1 MKSPLHQGISTSSIL
16 ALLGATALLISED
29 VVEVF
34 MSFIPIIGS
43 VVAEGMSYL
52 TVSSM
57 LKTVLIGAVGMAFI
71 DDFYMITQED
81 LEGIKES
88 ISTQDL
94 PTAVNTIKEVLEKQ
108 DLVELNIGVTGESG
122 SGKSTFVNAFRG
134 LGDEEEGS
142 AKTGP
147 VETTMEPEVYP
158 HPKYKTVKVWDLP
171 GIGTPNFKADE
182 YLKLV
187 AFERYDFFIIIA
199 SDRFRE
205 CHIQLAEEIMRMG
218 KKFYFVRS
226 KIDSSIAA
234 EKRKKSFDQKK
245 TLDIIREDCENG
257 LRKIGIEDPVVF
269 LISNFE
275 LGKYD
280 LNQLQERMERELP
293 EHKRNVLMLALPN
306 ITLEI
311 NEKKKKVLQENIGK
325 VALLSALVATVPI
338 PGLSVGMDVA
348 IVTKEIETY
357 YSTFGLDDPTL
368 QKLCERSGKT
378 IEEFKSLMKSPLR
391 AGINPASI
399 LSLAGAA
406 FLVVAENTVEYAV
419 SLIPILGSVVAGGM
433 SYMTV
438 SAMLK
443 RALNDIAEDAKN
455 VLMVSLQ
462 TEV

>member
-1 MKSPLHQGISTSSIL
+1 M
-16 ALLGATALLISED
+16 
-29 VVEVF
+29 
-34 MSFIPIIGS
+34 M
-43 VVAEGMSYL
+43 
-52 TVSSM
+52 
-57 LKTVLIGAVGMAFI
+57 
-71 DDFYMITQED
+71 DDFYMIQKYLED
-81 LEGIKES
+81 IKES

-94 PTAVNTIKEVLEKQ
+94 PTAVNTIQNILEKQ

-147 VETTMEPEVYP
+147 VETTTEPKAYL
-158 HPKYKTVKVWDLP
+158 HPKYQTVKVWDLP

-187 AFERYDFFIIIA
+187 EFERYDFFIIIA

-205 CHIQLAEEIMRMG
+205 CHTQLAKEITRME
-218 KKFYFVRS
+218 KMFYFVRS
-226 KIDSSIAA
+226 KIDSSIDA

-269 LISNFE
+269 LISSFE

-280 LNQLQERMERELP
+280 LNLLQERIEKELP
-293 EHKRNVLMLALPN
+293 QHKRHVLMLALPN

-311 NEKKKKVLQENIGK
+311 NEKKKKAPEKNIGK
-325 VALLSALVATVPI
+325 VALLSAFVATIPL
-338 PGLSVGMDVA
+338 PGLSVAVDFA
-348 IVTKEIETY
+348 IVKREIETY
-357 YSTFGLDDPTL
+357 YSTFGLDDPSL

-378 IEEFKSLMKSPLR
+378 IDEFKSLLKSPLIG
-391 AGINPASI
+391 GINPASI

-406 FLVVAENTVEYAV
+406 SLVVAENAVEYAV
-419 SLIPILGSVVAGGM
+419 SLVPLLGTVVAW
-433 SYMTV
+433 
-438 SAMLK
+438 
-443 RALNDIAEDAKN
+443 LNYYTC
-455 VLMVSLQ
+455 SFPSSR
-462 TEV
+462 